1 MEVFLGFLEVFLGI
15 LESLEVFLGILEVSQ
30 GFLEKLGGVPRI
42 LVDVNYSSLSFVK
55 YMYCLL
61 IKHRI
66 ENIGNLS
73 KKNLINFHVNLL
85 RLNAMCL

>member
-1 MEVFLGFLEVFLGI
+1 M
-15 LESLEVFLGILEVSQ
+15 FLGILEVSQ

-73 KKNLINFHVNLL
+73 TTIK
-85 RLNAMCL
+85 LNKFSCKPAETKCYVFVKHCTLAMYIYAS